1 MRKILVLEE
10 THHFLPA
17 KGMPIHLQ
25 QISTAKQEGEDIFL
39 FVGGAMIARQNRS
52 EEVDEGDKR
61 QRRIGQRKC

>member
-1 MRKILVLEE
+1 
-10 THHFLPA
+10 
-17 KGMPIHLQ
+17 MPIHLQ